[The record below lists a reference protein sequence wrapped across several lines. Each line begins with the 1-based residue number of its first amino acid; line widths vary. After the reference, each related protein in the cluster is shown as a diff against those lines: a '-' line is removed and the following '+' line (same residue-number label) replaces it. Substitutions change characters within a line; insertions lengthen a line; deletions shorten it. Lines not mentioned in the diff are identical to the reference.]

1 MAENN
6 VYLDYLKNNQE
17 IVEKA
22 LNEKIKNKINED
34 QKKKLSILEKSIT
47 DSEAELDKVKK
58 LLSEYYFDVL
68 NNKDSTEKKQKFME
82 ELTIL
87 QDKYKVENDG
97 SGTKESLEQG
107 EKSIVEKLDK
117 MKDDMD
123 DKTKKTKEVLDEFIK
138 VNEEEFKKLNLS
150 KDLNNFNSNISSM
163 IKDIESKQKE

>member
-1 MAENN
+1 
-6 VYLDYLKNNQE
+6 
-17 IVEKA
+17 
-22 LNEKIKNKINED
+22 
-34 QKKKLSILEKSIT
+34 
-47 DSEAELDKVKK
+47 
-58 LLSEYYFDVL
+58 
-68 NNKDSTEKKQKFME
+68 ME

-117 MKDDMD
+117 MKVVMD